1 MRLLPARFD
10 LQGHRGA
17 RGLKPENTLPS
28 FEVAFDLGVTSVET
42 DVHLTRD
49 GVPVLYHDAVLSE
62 RLCRVIPG
70 SGVPDPAHRPTIRS
84 LTLAELRGYRADRNP
99 DSARFPHQDASVTP
113 LARLFA
119 EMQEIDPYSPPT
131 LADLFAFADAYQG
144 VLGAKAGKTETQ
156 RAAVRRMRFD
166 LELKRVP
173 FYPEIMGDTFDG
185 SAAGPLEDVV
195 LSCVRAAGMVERTAV
210 RSFDHR
216 SVRALRRLEPALTAA
231 VLIAETAP
239 VAPARLVREADAQVY
254 GPDFRFLDESLVRD
268 CHAQGVRVLPWT
280 VNQPAEW
287 QRLLDWGV
295 DGITTD
301 FPDQLARLLREWDVN
316 C

>member
-1 MRLLPARFD
+1 MPERFD

-49 GVPVLYHDAVLSE
+49 GAPVLYHDAALSE
-62 RLCRVIPG
+62 RICRVIPRK
-70 SGVPDPAHRPTIRS
+70 GVPDPARRPALRS

-99 DSARFPHQDASVTP
+99 DPERFPEQDASVTP

-119 EMQEIDPYSPPT
+119 EQQGIDPFTPPT
-131 LADLFAFADAYQG
+131 LANLFAFAGAYQG
-144 VLGAKAGKTETQ
+144 ELGARAGKTDVQQATVG
-156 RAAVRRMRFD
+156 RVRFD
-166 LELKRVP
+166 LESKRVP
-173 FYPEIMGDTFDG
+173 FHPEVVGDTFDG
-185 SAAGPLEDVV
+185 TAPGVLEDV
-195 LSCVRAAGMVERTAV
+195 LLACVRAAALVGRTAV

-216 SVRALRRLEPALTAA
+216 SVRLLRRLEPGLTAA
-231 VLIAETAP
+231 VLIADTAP
-239 VAPARLVREADAQVY
+239 VSPASVVREADAMVY
-254 GPDFRFLDESLVRD
+254 CPDFRFLDEALVRQ
-268 CHAQGVRVLPWT
+268 CHAQGVRVVPWT

-287 QRLLDWGV
+287 RRLLDWGV

-301 FPDQLARLLREWDVN
+301 FPDQLGRLLGERGIN
-316 C
+316 Y